1 LEDEEHLEDEVDEA
15 EFPAL
20 ELLKVRLRLLL
31 GLNSLKS
38 RGTNAQIKCFS
49 FSPLLRRKESIF
61 N

>member
-1 LEDEEHLEDEVDEA
+1 MDEA